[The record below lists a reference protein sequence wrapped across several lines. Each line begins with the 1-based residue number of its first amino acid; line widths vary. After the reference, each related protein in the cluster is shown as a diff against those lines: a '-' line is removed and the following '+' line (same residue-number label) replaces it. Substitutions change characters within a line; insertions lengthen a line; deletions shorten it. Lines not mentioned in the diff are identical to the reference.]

1 MKNADRILIVE
12 DEDTYREF
20 LYRTL
25 CDDYFVDLAHDGS
38 EAVALLGCSRYDAVL
53 CDLRVP
59 GIPGK
64 EIIRSV
70 RTQADKHIVV
80 IVITGYEDDWPPAEA
95 TDQQVYFYLK
105 KGTFTPQE
113 LKKILSNGLLL
124 RHAQLERK
132 RYEEAL
138 VRAKTDL
145 ERIVE
150 ERTRSL
156 EESEELYRNL
166 FDQALFGVYLAQDGV
181 IKVANTKL
189 SRILCAPPEDLVG
202 SPLSRFIV
210 CERRSMEPECD
221 RSPRASSAVF
231 QEVEIRTPEGATRYA
246 LHCSGPVVLGGQEA
260 LQGVLLDITEWR
272 KAEQQFLQ
280 QQKMES
286 IGTLVGT
293 LAHEFNNILTAIL
306 PHAELIKRHAKNHPS
321 VTRSADT
328 IQKMGE
334 RASDLLRQLLGVFR
348 QPEFTTVRVN
358 PNEQIRE
365 SSKLLEVTLGSS
377 VELDVDLDPSVGE
390 IEIDPNQMDQ
400 MMLNLAINARDA
412 MPEGGRL
419 RIATRRLSS
428 RPSWVLD
435 LDGEKTLRSFVEI
448 TVADTGTGID
458 REIIGKIFD
467 PFFTTKAPGKG
478 TGLGLSTVY
487 DIVRRHGGRICVES
501 EPGKGTLFRIVFP
514 VAESEKPAT
523 VRAEEKTRQ
532 AGLTDRHRPR
542 DLAL

>member
-12 DEDTYREF
+12 DEETYREF

-25 CDDYFVDLAHDGS
+25 CDDYSVDLARDGT
-38 EAVALLGCSRYDAVL
+38 EAVGLLGCSRYDAVL

-59 GIPGK
+59 GVPGK
-64 EIIRSV
+64 EVVRFV
-70 RTQADKHIVV
+70 RTQADEHIVV

-113 LKKILSNGLLL
+113 LRKILSNGLLL
-124 RHAQLERK
+124 RHALLQRR
-132 RYEEAL
+132 RYEEEL
-138 VRAKTDL
+138 LQAKADL

-156 EESEELYRNL
+156 KESEELYRNL
-166 FDQALFGVYLAQDGV
+166 FDQALLGVYVAQDGV
-181 IKVANTKL
+181 IRVANRKL

-210 CERRSMEPECD
+210 AQRRIMEAED
-221 RSPRASSAVF
+221 EKDARGSLSVL
-231 QEVEIRTPEGATRYA
+231 QEVEIRTPEGTSRYA
-246 LHCSGPVVLGGQEA
+246 LHCSGPVALGGQEA
-260 LQGVLLDITEWR
+260 LQGILLDITEWR

-280 QQKMES
+280 HQKMES

-306 PHAELIKRHAKNHPS
+306 PHAELIKRHVRNHPS

-334 RASDLLRQLLGVFR
+334 RASDLLRQLLGVTR
-348 QPEFTTVRVN
+348 QPEFTTARLN
-358 PNEQIRE
+358 PNERIRE
-365 SSKLLEVTLGSS
+365 SARLLEVTLGSG
-377 VELDVDLDPSVGE
+377 VELDVDLDPSVGQ
-390 IEIDPNQMDQ
+390 IDIDPNQMDQ

-412 MPEGGRL
+412 MPQGGRL
-419 RIATRRLSS
+419 RIATRKLSS
-428 RPSWVLD
+428 RPSWVLE
-435 LDGEKTLRSFVEI
+435 LDGARARGSLVEI

-458 REIIGKIFD
+458 RGIIGKIFD

-487 DIVRRHGGRICVES
+487 DIVRRHGGHICVES

-514 VAESEKPAT
+514 AAESEKPAT
-523 VRAEEKTRQ
+523 ARTEEKGRQ
-532 AGLTDRHRPR
+532 AGLTEPHRHR